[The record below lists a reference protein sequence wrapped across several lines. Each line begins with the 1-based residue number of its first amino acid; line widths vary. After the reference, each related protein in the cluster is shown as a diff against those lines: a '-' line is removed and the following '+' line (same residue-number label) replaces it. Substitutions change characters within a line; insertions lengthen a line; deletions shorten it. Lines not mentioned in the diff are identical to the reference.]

1 MNKRKTTIIVSTIAI
16 LGISLTA
23 MGFLSSLK
31 KDPPKR
37 PPQVV
42 KRYVKAQP
50 VNYGVVQATVT
61 GAGRLAS
68 HHDVEIIAEVQ
79 GKILAG
85 SAPMKKGQVFKA
97 GDLLIKVFDHEA
109 RLSLL
114 ATKSRFL
121 NSVAGLLPDLKVDFP
136 ESYKAWQDF
145 LATIDIE
152 RSLPKLPAN
161 GSGKEK
167 IFLAGRNILSDYYS
181 IKSSEVRLEKYNIY
195 APFDG
200 TYTDVLLEVGS
211 IANPGTRL
219 ARIIRTD
226 VMELEIPVEVS
237 QSEWIKIG
245 DEATV
250 TTEDRNRSW
259 TGKVVRKSQ
268 FVDPDT
274 QSIEVFV
281 QLKSTRDNPL
291 YNGLYLRAT
300 FTGADLEDVMEI
312 PRGAV
317 FNQNEVFVI
326 KDGRLAKHE
335 IKIKKINRDSVI
347 FNGVPEGIEVVV
359 EPLINASENTP
370 VEIIRPGQA

>member
-50 VNYGVVQATVT
+50 ATYQTIKSEVS

-68 HHDVEIIAEVQ
+68 QQYVDVIAEVQ
-79 GKILAG
+79 GKILRG
-85 SAPMKKGQVFKA
+85 NVPLKKGQAFKA
-97 GDLLIKVFDHEA
+97 GDLLVKLFDKEA
-109 RLSLL
+109 RLALL
-114 ATKSRFL
+114 AKKSRFL
-121 NSVAGLLPDLKVDFP
+121 NAVASLLPDFKVDFP
-136 ESYKAWQDF
+136 ESYKRWQDF
-145 LATIDIE
+145 FAAIDIE
-152 RSLPKLPAN
+152 KDLPKLPVN

-167 IFLAGRNILSDYYS
+167 IFLAGRNILSDYYA
-181 IKSSEVRLEKYNIY
+181 IKSDEIRLKKYNIH
-195 APFDG
+195 APFTG
-200 TYTDVLLEVGS
+200 TYTDVMLEVGS
-211 IANPGTRL
+211 IANPGTKL
-219 ARIIRTD
+219 AKIIRTD
-226 VMELEIPVEVS
+226 IMELEIPVEVN
-237 QSEWIKIG
+237 QAGWIEIG
-245 DEATV
+245 DATTV
-250 TTEDRNRSW
+250 TTEDGSRSW

-281 QLKSTRDNPL
+281 QLKSTRDKPL
-291 YNGLYLRAT
+291 YNGLYLKAL
-300 FTGADLEDVMEI
+300 FPGANLDNVMEI

-317 FNQNEVFVI
+317 FNQNEVFVV
-326 KDGRLAKHE
+326 KEGKLAKQE
-335 IKIKKINRDSVI
+335 IDIHKINRDSII
-347 FNGVPEGIEVVV
+347 FSGVPAGLNVVV

-370 VEIIRPGQA
+370 VEIISPNNQ

>member
-1 MNKRKTTIIVSTIAI
+1 MNKRKTTIIVSTVAI

-37 PPQVV
+37 PPQMV

-50 VNYGVVQATVT
+50 ATYQTIQSEVV

-68 HHDVEIIAEVQ
+68 QHYVDVIAEVQ
-79 GKILAG
+79 GKILPG
-85 SAPMKKGQVFKA
+85 NVPLKKGQAFKT
-97 GDLLIKVFDHEA
+97 GDLLIKIFDKEA
-109 RLSLL
+109 RLALL
-114 ATKSRFL
+114 AKKSSFL
-121 NSVAGLLPDLKVDFP
+121 NSVASLLPDFKVDFP

-145 LATIDIE
+145 FASINIE
-152 RSLPKLPAN
+152 NDLPKLPAN

-167 IFLAGRNILSDYYS
+167 IFLAGRNILSDYYA
-181 IKSSEVRLEKYNIY
+181 IKSDEIRLKKYNIY

-200 TYTDVLLEVGS
+200 TYMDVTLEVGS

-219 ARIIRTD
+219 AKIIRTD
-226 VMELEIPVEVS
+226 IMELEIPVEVD
-237 QSEWIKIG
+237 QAGWIKIG
-245 DEATV
+245 DSATV
-250 TTEDRNRSW
+250 TTEDGASQW

-274 QSIEVFV
+274 QSIEVFI
-281 QLKSTRDNPL
+281 QLKSTADKPL
-291 YNGLYLRAT
+291 YNGLYLKAV
-300 FTGADLEDVMEI
+300 FPGANLDNVMEI

-317 FNQNEVFVI
+317 FNQNEVFII
-326 KDGRLAKHE
+326 KEGRLVKQE
-335 IKIKKINRDSVI
+335 IEIHKINRDTVI
-347 FNGVPEGIEVVV
+347 FTGVPAGVNVVV

-370 VEIIRPGQA
+370 VEIITASNQ

>member
-50 VNYGVVQATVT
+50 ATYQSIKSEVS

-68 HHDVEIIAEVQ
+68 QHYVDVIAEVQ
-79 GKILAG
+79 GKILPG
-85 SAPMKKGQVFKA
+85 NVPLKKGQAFKA
-97 GDLLIKVFDHEA
+97 GDLLVKLFDKEA
-109 RLSLL
+109 RLALL
-114 ATKSRFL
+114 AKKSRFL
-121 NSVAGLLPDLKVDFP
+121 NAVASLLPDFKVDFP
-136 ESYKAWQDF
+136 ESYKRWQDF
-145 LATIDIE
+145 FAAINIE
-152 RSLPKLPAN
+152 KDLPKLPVN

-167 IFLAGRNILSDYYS
+167 IFLAGRNILSDYYA
-181 IKSSEVRLEKYNIY
+181 IKSDEIRLKKYNIY
-195 APFDG
+195 APFAG
-200 TYTDVLLEVGS
+200 TYTDVMLEVGS

-219 ARIIRTD
+219 AKIIRTD
-226 VMELEIPVEVS
+226 IMELEIPVEVN
-237 QSEWIKIG
+237 QADWIAIG
-245 DEATV
+245 DATTV
-250 TTEDRNRSW
+250 STEDGSRNW

-291 YNGLYLRAT
+291 YNGLYLKAI
-300 FTGADLEDVMEI
+300 FPGADLDNVMEI

-317 FNQNEVFVI
+317 FNQNEVFVV
-326 KDGRLAKHE
+326 KEGKLAKQE
-335 IKIKKINRDSVI
+335 IDIHKINRDTII
-347 FNGVPEGIEVVV
+347 FSGVPAGLNVVV

-370 VEIIRPGQA
+370 VEIISPNNQ

>member
-1 MNKRKTTIIVSTIAI
+1 MNKRKTTIIVSTAAI

-31 KDPPKR
+31 KDPPTK

-50 VNYGVVQATVT
+50 VNYGVVQARVV
-61 GAGRLAS
+61 GAGRLNS
-68 HHDVEIIAEVQ
+68 QHDVEIIAEVQ
-79 GKILAG
+79 GKIMPGNIPL
-85 SAPMKKGQVFKA
+85 KKGQAFKK
-97 GDLLIKVFDHEA
+97 GDLLIKIFDQEA

-121 NSVAGLLPDLKVDFP
+121 NAVASLLPDFKVDFP
-136 ESYKAWQDF
+136 NSYTAWQDF
-145 LATIDIE
+145 FAAIDIE
-152 RSLPKLPAN
+152 KDLPKLPAN

-181 IKSSEVRLEKYNIY
+181 IKSAEVRLEKYNIY

-211 IANPGTRL
+211 IANTGSRL
-219 ARIIRTD
+219 AKIIRTD
-226 VMELEIPVEVS
+226 VMELEIPVEVE
-237 QSEWIKIG
+237 QAQWIEIG
-245 DEATV
+245 DVAEV
-250 TTEDRNRSW
+250 TTEDQSNSW

-274 QSIEVFV
+274 QSMEVFV
-281 QLKSTRDNPL
+281 QLTSTPENPL
-291 YNGLYLRAT
+291 FNGLYLRAT
-300 FTGADLEDVMEI
+300 FPGTELDAVMEI

-326 KDGRLAKHE
+326 REGKLAREE
-335 IKIKKINRDSVI
+335 IEIKKINRDTVI
-347 FNGVPEGIEVVV
+347 FNGVPEGIEIVV

-370 VEIIRPGQA
+370 VEILRPGQA